1 GIAWARYDSF
11 SNADFANRSNLV
23 IAEVRR
29 ADLVREIRAPGN
41 LVPADLRWVA
51 ATSSARV
58 ETIVLDP
65 GDPVERDTIVMT
77 LDNPALE
84 QALDSAR
91 FERDV
96 LEAELAA
103 MEQRLANEG
112 LTLEAGVA
120 EMEALY
126 EMAQF
131 RKDANPQV
139 APDRIVALVAPN
151 EPLLEDRQYNS
162 RRDLEM
168 RRLESLT

>member
-1 GIAWARYDSF
+1 MVASLSGRSSLHSPCHSGHDPVARRKPMWRTGVDIPKANSRSMRFWPMLVGTVVLAGLLGVAWARYDNF

-91 FERDV
+91 FE
-96 LEAELAA
+96 
-103 MEQRLANEG
+103 
-112 LTLEAGVA
+112 
-120 EMEALY
+120 
-126 EMAQF
+126 
-131 RKDANPQV
+131 
-139 APDRIVALVAPN
+139 
-151 EPLLEDRQYNS
+151 
-162 RRDLEM
+162 
-168 RRLESLT
+168 